1 MRMALLL
8 LIALLGGAAPI
19 PAPLPV
25 RVVLVGDF
33 MPAEQ
38 AEALARTQRALDFW
52 SARAPAPIP
61 AEAQLGATLAAPAD
75 LGAWMASLGGHEA
88 PTVYI
93 VKAPPY
99 PATPLRPWASYVL
112 RYALMTYDF
121 PLGAEATLAHE
132 LGHLIYNLRDT
143 YPCGETDMMCNQK
156 SAYPHRL
163 GCATLAQLGGA
174 CWRVGLPMVGG
185 RAYGR

>member
-1 MRMALLL
+1 MLLL
-8 LIALLGGAAPI
+8 LIALLGGAAPA
-19 PAPLPV
+19 PAPPLPV
-25 RVVLVGDF
+25 RVILVGAF
-33 MPAEQ
+33 TPAEQ

-52 SARAPAPIP
+52 SARAPAPVY
-61 AEAQLGATLAAPAD
+61 AEAQLAAALAAPAD
-75 LGAWMASLGGHEA
+75 LSAWMASLGGHER

-99 PATPLRPWASYVL
+99 PASPLRPWASYAL

-132 LGHLIYNLRDT
+132 LGHLIYDLEDT

-156 SAYPHRL
+156 SAYRLGRL

-174 CWRVGLPMVGG
+174 CQYVALPMMGG
-185 RAYGR
+185 RAYGQ